1 MKAKEKLS
9 LIYNKTLKALL
20 NEFPELGIQ
29 EAKRIDKSIKKGL
42 SKGPSCNE
50 IIKNNLDEVV
60 KFHNEDFESK
70 CTRLAASYQE
80 NDWRNLFNDGV
91 FCFIAYFITIFSFA
105 FCIYIKEE
113 KCLYLS
119 CSIVSLILFF
129 VGFIIIRHHL
139 FRTFIGALNRVTPIT
154 TIATCVAFNL
164 YKAYGDKACHSLLI
178 LLASLASTVILTIV
192 EIKK

>member
-9 LIYNKTLKALL
+9 LSHNKTLEALL
-20 NEFPELGIQ
+20 NEFSELGIQ
-29 EAKRIDKSIKKGL
+29 EAKRIDKSIKKEL

-60 KFHNEDFESK
+60 KFHDEDFESK

-80 NDWRNLFNDGV
+80 NNWQNLFDDGV

-105 FCIYIKEE
+105 FCIYIREE

-119 CSIVSLILFF
+119 CFIVSLILAI
-129 VGFIIIRHHL
+129 VGSIIIKYHL
-139 FRTFIGALNRVTPIT
+139 FRTFIGALNKVTPIT

-164 YKAYGDKACHSLLI
+164 CKALSDNACHSLAI
-178 LLASLASTVILTIV
+178 LLASLALTVILTIV
-192 EIKK
+192 IIKG